1 MECRDDRPMLE
12 RDSSGTFCTTANT
25 GVDVHPAVLQPAFHP
40 DHEVSVWFGP
50 RACGRILRVTLVDD
64 LLWRGLIQDSTDP
77 AELRKALDGDPITFY
92 VGFDPTAPSLHVGNL
107 MQVVTA
113 RRLQLA
119 GHRPLLLVGGAT
131 GQIGDPRESSERTL
145 NPPEVV
151 SEWLQRIRDQLAP
164 FVTYTG
170 ANAATMVNNLD
181 WTGPT
186 SVVEFLRDVGKH
198 FPVNK
203 MLARDVVRNRLESG
217 ISFTEFSYQLL
228 QANDFFELHRRH
240 GCRLQFGGSDQWGN
254 LTAGVDFIRRRGA
267 GPVHAFTTPLVL
279 KADGT
284 KFGKSEGGGTWLDP
298 AMSSPYAFYQY
309 WVNADD
315 RDITHYLRYFSFKG
329 RDEIEELDRATAERP
344 QARLAQ
350 RALAEE
356 ITALVHGADEAR
368 QAVMAS
374 QALFGKASLEELSA
388 ETLRAALSEAGLLP
402 VRGELPTVVALLQQT
417 GLVKSGGEARRVI
430 AEGGAYLNN
439 DRVTDAEAVPS
450 AATLLQGR
458 FLVLRRGKRTFAG
471 VELVE

>member
-1 MECRDDRPMLE
+1 MQRRTKPGVFHFRPY
-12 RDSSGTFCTTANT
+12 
-25 GVDVHPAVLQPAFHP
+25 
-40 DHEVSVWFGP
+40 
-50 RACGRILRVTLVDD
+50 GRIGVVTLVDD

-77 AELRKALDGDPITFY
+77 VELRKALDGGSITFY
-92 VGFDPTAPSLHVGNL
+92 VGFDPTAASLHVGNL

-131 GQIGDPRESSERTL
+131 GQIGDPKESSERVL

-151 SEWLQRIRDQLAP
+151 ESWVQRIRDQLSP
-164 FVTYTG
+164 FVTYDG
-170 ANAATMVNNLD
+170 DNAATLVNNLD

-186 SVVEFLRDVGKH
+186 SVIEFLRDVGKH

-228 QANDFFELHRRH
+228 QANDFYQLHVQH
-240 GCRLQFGGSDQWGN
+240 GCLLQFGGSDQWGN
-254 LTAGVDFIRRRGA
+254 ITAGVDFVRRRGA

-284 KFGKSEGGGTWLDP
+284 KFGKSEGGATWLDP
-298 AMSSPYAFYQY
+298 SMTSPYAFYQF

-315 RDITHYLRYFSFKG
+315 RDVNNYLRYFSFKP
-329 RDEIEELDRATAERP
+329 REELDELEKATGDRP

-350 RALAEE
+350 RALAAEL
-356 ITALVHGADEAR
+356 TSLVHGRAAADEALL
-368 QAVMAS
+368 AS
-374 QALFGKASLEELSA
+374 QALFGRGSLSELSA
-388 ETLRAALSEAGLLP
+388 DTLRSALAEAGLLS
-402 VRGELPTVVALLQQT
+402 VRGELPSVAALLQQS
-417 GLVKSGGEARRVI
+417 GLVSSANEARRTI
-430 AEGGAYLNN
+430 AEGGAYVNN
-439 DRVTDAEAVPS
+439 VRVTDGEAVPS
-450 AATLLQGR
+450 DLLHER

-471 VELVE
+471 VELVK